1 MSFIIIQPVEGFVCR
16 SIVAVGFKH
25 QGIFDLVKVRLHF
38 GAALRHPEGIGALIH
53 HGHGYHGAVAG
64 SGHEEAAQ
72 LAVAV
77 RHCADGHR
85 VIDLCR
91 ADVRGKGAV
100 PERRESDIVFAVVC
114 NLVQIRVHVP
124 CRHDEAELPIPQ
136 RLKGNAAGIVG
147 EPQAVDPAVCRRTGR
162 VGEGHAGAGGDA
174 AGGLHR
180 DGAVIAV
187 VDSGLHRIASACR
200 HDDHGVHV
208 LRVEA
213 GVTEMLAV
221 PAALIRLIKENT
233 VHAQAAEFRRIAMA
247 GCKLHRPDA
256 AAEAQ
261 AGFTRDPHA
270 DGILLPHKDIDC
282 AALKGDVGRHDAAFL
297 SICFDFRI
305 AALNGNGAG
314 RRENGVI
321 RLRRAGLRKR
331 GGAGDL
337 QINPVCLDQRIV
349 STRLGKADQI
359 VQRQGSAGVIK
370 AGFAVA
376 EDVRGVGACDAY
388 AAHDKRI
395 ALCKGRRDR
404 HRRGGHGE
412 FPSLEELNEL
422 NLVARAVLDR
432 DGFQMPARILGDVQ
446 IDRGPRHSA
455 VIRGA
460 DRAML
465 GGRHLYGIGLLPERG
480 RDSHILGGH
489 FKGPVAPRAC
499 QLDGL
504 APGGLHLYGGKL
516 IALLRGDGQLNR
528 FSLRLPQQRSRH
540 AAARDVFRDQHII
553 EWPVREVRIDRNV
566 LVWHGK
572 GIGAVATCDWRYRAG
587 LPINTDVV
595 EVHPLVGHRPHGDGL
610 AGIDFA
616 RRLVADQRSAPVRA
630 QQQDLC
636 LLRRNADAGRGVAAV
651 VHGAAVGTEGVRRRG
666 GHLNIVAQPD
676 ALEGVDGRSTLG
688 AAGRQGD
695 VASAVAQVDGRADLQ
710 HAEEGVDARPRH
722 RVRGLVG
729 IAEAGGRECALP
741 QMQFSG
747 PDAVVVTVGIQARL
761 VFVVVQIQA
770 ARVDAG
776 ILAGGGQRAGAPDPQ
791 RAGDADAVVRLV
803 EDGPAAQLQDQVPGG
818 FDGGFAIIG
827 ARAEAVEIQR
837 VRGGIIAHG
846 AVLQHVAFVFLCD
859 LCAQNPDVVADRVG
873 LLCPCAKCQAGETT
887 QEHQQR

>member
-124 CRHDEAELPIPQ
+124 CRHDEAELPVPQ

-297 SICFDFRI
+297 SICYDFRI

-412 FPSLEELNEL
+412 FPSLGELNEL

-516 IALLRGDGQLNR
+516 IALLRGDGQLHC
-528 FSLRLPQQRSRH
+528 FSLRLPHQGRRH
-540 AAARDVFRDQHII
+540 GAVGRFGDCHVIEGPVGEIRRHRHVRIRHGEGVGPVLYRDVRGFAGLAVVGHGFDHQIVEIHI
-553 EWPVREVRIDRNV
+553 RIGYRSDGN
-566 LVWHGK
+566 LLT
-572 GIGAVATCDWRYRAG
+572 GIGLVAV
-587 LPINTDVV
+587 
-595 EVHPLVGHRPHGDGL
+595 
-610 AGIDFA
+610 
-616 RRLVADQRSAPVRA
+616 LVADQTAALLGIV
-630 QQQDLC
+630 QQKIPRGLGGN
-636 LLRRNADAGRGVAAV
+636 RNAGSGVVAVENGPPVCAEAPGRG
-651 VHGAAVGTEGVRRRG
+651 G
-666 GHLNIVAQPD
+666 GHLHGVAE
-676 ALEGVDGRSTLG
+676 LNSLIGVDSRCPLG
-688 AAGRQGD
+688 AVCR
-695 VASAVAQVDGRADLQ
+695 
-710 HAEEGVDARPRH
+710 
-722 RVRGLVG
+722 
-729 IAEAGGRECALP
+729 
-741 QMQFSG
+741 
-747 PDAVVVTVGIQARL
+747 
-761 VFVVVQIQA
+761 
-770 ARVDAG
+770 
-776 ILAGGGQRAGAPDPQ
+776 
-791 RAGDADAVVRLV
+791 
-803 EDGPAAQLQDQVPGG
+803 
-818 FDGGFAIIG
+818 
-827 ARAEAVEIQR
+827 
-837 VRGGIIAHG
+837 
-846 AVLQHVAFVFLCD
+846 
-859 LCAQNPDVVADRVG
+859 
-873 LLCPCAKCQAGETT
+873 
-887 QEHQQR
+887 